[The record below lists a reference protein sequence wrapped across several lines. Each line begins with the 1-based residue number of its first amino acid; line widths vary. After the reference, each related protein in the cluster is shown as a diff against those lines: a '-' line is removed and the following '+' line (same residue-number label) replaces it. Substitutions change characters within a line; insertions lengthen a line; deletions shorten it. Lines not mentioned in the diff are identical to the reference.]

1 MRTKILKNKKAC
13 VGSDT
18 AGVSINSNGNRPMM
32 IRQAKRRTRAALP
45 VETMK
50 HSSHLR
56 LLQRRILNLLKL
68 FLYLHDLAVDW
79 QIPPNLHVFIFIAL
93 LMMMMMMMIVTAA
106 SVFRVLV
113 IDDDHNIVVLLLLH
127 FWFSV

>member
-1 MRTKILKNKKAC
+1 MRTKILKDKKAC
-13 VGSDT
+13 VRSDT

-32 IRQAKRRTRAALP
+32 IREAKRRTRAALP

-56 LLQRRILNLLKL
+56 LLQRRMLNLLKL

-93 LMMMMMMMIVTAA
+93 LMMMMIVTAA
-106 SVFRVLV
+106 SIFRVLV

>member
-79 QIPPNLHVFIFIAL
+79 QKPPNLPVFIFITL
-93 LMMMMMMMIVTAA
+93 LMMMMIVTAA